1 MKILGHLQKMHTKL
15 DTPVSYALPLDDHL
29 EPLNPHIGKTLRL
42 EATGAI
48 HCVAC
53 GRKTSKSYSQGH
65 CFPCMKSL
73 PECDMCIMK
82 PETCH
87 YDQGTCR
94 DTAWGDAHCM
104 QPHHVYLA
112 NSSGLKV
119 GISRQ
124 LPGRWIDQGA
134 SEALA
139 IMRVSHRH
147 LSGLVEVILKKHI
160 SDRTDWRKMLKG
172 TPESIDLLARREA
185 LFKECADDLQEL
197 ENRFGQDALVKLDDT
212 VSTRIDY
219 PVTEYP
225 TKVSALNFDKTPR
238 IEGTLL
244 GIKGQY
250 LIFDNG
256 VLNVRKFSGYEV
268 EFQI

>member
-1 MKILGHLQKMHTKL
+1 MKKIGHLQKMHTKL
-15 DTPVSYALPLDDHL
+15 ESPVAYFMPLNDHL
-29 EPLNPHIGKTLRL
+29 EPMNQHIGQHISLK
-42 EATGAI
+42 ATGDI

-53 GRKTSKSYSQGH
+53 GKRTNKSYSQGH

-73 PECDMCIMK
+73 PQCDMCIMK

-94 DTAWGDAHCM
+94 DASWGDEHCM
-104 QPHHVYLA
+104 QPHHIYLA
-112 NSSGLKV
+112 NSSGIKV

-124 LPGRWIDQGA
+124 IPNRWIDQGA
-134 SEALA
+134 SEAVA
-139 IMRVSHRH
+139 IMQVNHRK

-172 TPESIDLLARREA
+172 QPETVDLHARRDELFAICSEELTA
-185 LFKECADDLQEL
+185 LESE
-197 ENRFGQDALVKLDDT
+197 FGEQSMLKIND
-212 VSTRIDY
+212 VSTTYIEY

-225 TKVSALNFDKTPR
+225 TKVSSLNFDKTPH
-238 IEGTLL
+238 IEGVLK

-250 LIFDNG
+250 LILNCG
-256 VLNVRKFSGYEV
+256 VLNIRKFSGYEI
-268 EFQI
+268 EFQA